1 MNTNDTHSHELNSAE
16 LKSTEP
22 ATETRSK
29 QPVPNSI
36 PYADEVAT
44 TAVHD
49 GATDVAIEGQPLE
62 TLQLGDSQLTILG
75 TAHVSKA
82 SADAVTQLIQTG
94 DFDAVAIELDDNRYA
109 SLTNPNTFAEMDLFK
124 VMREGKVGM
133 VAASLAL
140 GAFQQRLAEQYDIE
154 SGAEMRAA
162 IKETTAKD
170 IPLWLIDRDIG
181 TTLRRVY
188 ANVPWWQ
195 RLNIFTGLM
204 AGVFTNEEISEED
217 IEALK
222 EGDVLEATFTEFAD
236 KNERIFTPLIAERDS
251 YMALRLRQESQK
263 NQQSSDN
270 PMKKVLVVI
279 GAGHLKGMVAKLQED
294 APENVQASLEQL
306 QQSPQGNR
314 WWRIIPWAI
323 TALIIIGFIIGFS
336 RSPELGWSLVR
347 DWVLFNGVLAGIGA
361 LIALAHPLTILG
373 SLLAAPLTSLNP
385 LIGAGYVGAGIELFL
400 RKPKVGDFASLRSDV
415 TQWRGWWKNRVA
427 RILLTFLLVSLGSA
441 LGTWLAGFK
450 IFGRLA

>member
-1 MNTNDTHSHELNSAE
+1 MNTNDTHSD
-16 LKSTEP
+16 KPTTEP
-22 ATETRSK
+22 SSQSGSVDNTS
-29 QPVPNSI
+29 NLSDGI
-36 PYADEVAT
+36 AT
-44 TAVHD
+44 TKARGICGVD
-49 GATDVAIEGQPLE
+49 AQPLE
-62 TLQLGDSQLTILG
+62 TVQLGDSELTILG

-82 SADAVTQLIQTG
+82 SAEAVTQLIQTG
-94 DFDAVAIELDDNRYA
+94 DFDAVAIELDDSRYA
-109 SLTNPNTFAEMDLFK
+109 SLTNPNAFAEMDLFK

-140 GAFQQRLAEQYDIE
+140 GAFQQRLAEQYNIE

-162 IKETTAKD
+162 ISEAEAKD

-195 RLNIFTGLM
+195 RLNIFAGLM

-251 YMALRLRQESQK
+251 YMALRLRQESLE
-263 NQQSSDN
+263 N
-270 PMKKVLVVI
+270 PAQKVLVVI
-279 GAGHLKGMVAKLQED
+279 GAGHLKGMVEKLQGN
-294 APENVQASLEQL
+294 APDNVEASLEQL
-306 QQSPQGNR
+306 KQAPQGNR

-323 TALIIIGFIIGFS
+323 TALIIVGFIIGFS
-336 RSPELGWSLVR
+336 RSPELGWSLVL

-361 LIALAHPLTILG
+361 LIALAHPLTVLG

-415 TQWRGWWKNRVA
+415 TEWRGWWKNRVA
-427 RILLTFLLVSLGSA
+427 RVLLTFLLVSLGSA
-441 LGTWLAGFK
+441 LGTWLGGLK
-450 IFGRLA
+450 IVERLSQ